1 MSLDWA
7 DLFTLSAG
15 VRLRDSLTG
24 EGEKPLVTSLGV
36 TVPINEGQ
44 MQLGMT
50 QQWKSFVLEGD
61 SLGDDESTTTELEL
75 SYRFKNDSS
84 LRFNY
89 RFIDFSGMEPGTEAE
104 AAFSIKF

>member
-1 MSLDWA
+1 
-7 DLFTLSAG
+7 
-15 VRLRDSLTG
+15 
-24 EGEKPLVTSLGV
+24 
-36 TVPINEGQ
+36 